1 MHVSS
6 RCQRLVNHPSCP
18 LSPTTLSYARW
29 WEGRSIW
36 GNVVNLSRNYAR
48 LVLEW
53 APADKRHVA
62 SAAVRWA
69 MAAPHVLRG
78 HIHQLKADSY
88 RVSGDLEASLVHI
101 VCSKS
106 PHNSSPALPQ
116 EAAHILRPDELAFLS
131 KWSHPPSGCAR
142 AMSMLVSELEL
153 RPELQVTRCRGDV
166 WLLLPPDI
174 PQ

>member
-78 HIHQLKADSY
+78 HIHQMKAESY
-88 RVSGDLEASLVHI
+88 RVSGAPAALNAAYGWFVSRCPAERCLHSIVQGQASQRTHSAMYCRRRLHI
-101 VCSKS
+101 SFTPMSWHFS
-106 PHNSSPALPQ
+106 PNGPIRPAV
-116 EAAHILRPDELAFLS
+116 A
-131 KWSHPPSGCAR
+131 
-142 AMSMLVSELEL
+142 
-153 RPELQVTRCRGDV
+153 PE
-166 WLLLPPDI
+166 P
-174 PQ
+174 

>member
-1 MHVSS
+1 M
-6 RCQRLVNHPSCP
+6 
-18 LSPTTLSYARW
+18 
-29 WEGRSIW
+29 
-36 GNVVNLSRNYAR
+36 
-48 LVLEW
+48 LEW
-53 APADKRHVA
+53 APVEKRHVA

-142 AMSMLVSELEL
+142 AMSMLISELEL
-153 RPELQVTRCRGDV
+153 RPELQVTQHRGRRTAV
-166 WLLLPPDI
+166 TSSGRPTVTLPSLLPPVLRFSWRSRSFNL
-174 PQ
+174 